1 MKFCRIICFV
11 LALLVMTSLCAF
23 AEESAEVS
31 EESSYGN
38 GGYSISYGYKPLQA
52 SNGVNAAN
60 YVTGPTPPTEYVE
73 AGGSHTVAEN
83 SYTFRDYV
91 FVGWSCNGKLYKP
104 GEVIYNVQSS
114 MTLVATWGR
123 CSVDGMTVIGV
134 LSYGDEAE
142 NVAVGSTTTLKS
154 GTWQTDDGKII
165 SGEKQFLMSFTNVS
179 LEKHSDETE
188 SFKVSYN
195 GNGTSEGI
203 QCDFRVVA
211 GEGFKVDDCF
221 GKRDGYKFIGW
232 EDAAGR
238 IYLAGDTCKV
248 NGDTVLTAKWQE
260 SSKPAPDYCSVSLSA
275 GEGGSITPAGKTT
288 VLKGDTVEFSVTAE
302 NGYEL
307 SSVICDGE
315 ELGTGGTYIKTVNA
329 DMVIKAAFVYVGVE
343 ESSEVNETSKPE
355 ESLDEETSGPETE
368 TSTEESSSAEVVDK
382 PNDDKAPKDGD
393 GKKANTYV
401 LLLCLLFIVAGGWF
415 VAVSMLNKK
424 KKKKRAKRK

>member
-11 LALLVMTSLCAF
+11 LALFVMTSLCVF

-31 EESSYGN
+31 EEAPSVS
-38 GGYSISYGYKPLQA
+38 GYAISYGYKPLQA

-60 YVTGPTPPTEYVE
+60 YVKGPTPPTEYVA

-114 MTLVATWGR
+114 MTLIATWGR
-123 CSVDGMTVIGV
+123 CAVDGMTVIGV

-154 GTWQTDDGKII
+154 GTWKTDDGKII
-165 SGEKQFLMSFTNVS
+165 SGEKLFLMSFTNVS
-179 LEKHSDETE
+179 LEKYSAESE

-195 GNGTSEGI
+195 GNGTNEGI
-203 QCDFRVVA
+203 QCDFRVAA
-211 GEGFKVDDCF
+211 GEDFKVDDCF

-232 EDAAGR
+232 EDAEGR
-238 IYLAGDTCKV
+238 IYLAGDTCTV
-248 NGDTVLTAKWQE
+248 NSDTVLTAKWQE

-275 GEGGSITPAGKTT
+275 GEGGSITPEGKAT
-288 VLKGDTVEFSVTAE
+288 VLKGDTVEFSVAAE
-302 NGYEL
+302 KGYKL

-329 DMVIKAAFVYVGVE
+329 DMVIKASFVYVGGDEPSEDSEFEESVE
-343 ESSEVNETSKPE
+343 EITSESKA
-355 ESLDEETSGPETE
+355 E
-368 TSTEESSSAEVVDK
+368 TSTEEFSSAEAADK
-382 PNDDKAPKDGD
+382 PDDDKAPRGGD
-393 GKKANTYV
+393 DKKTNTYV

-424 KKKKRAKRK
+424 KKKKRAKRR